1 MDDIKNL
8 LNSLP
13 AENIDKVLKLQKF
26 FLSNSPPLLRREITL
41 LEFHNEIISYSEYH
55 HAIKYTISIKI
66 AFNHLMKFYSP
77 GRDIITITRHDAEK
91 FVMHFKQKV
100 PEGYRNYFRN
110 LRAAFNKGIE
120 WEYLNENPF
129 EKIKLPKR
137 QKTRPAYIYLK
148 ELLKICEFVKSEIV
162 RDVIVTAFYTGMR
175 LSEIVYLTWECIDLA
190 ERTILV
196 GTKEHNTKTKKQRII
211 PFDDE
216 VYEVL
221 IRAKDRISKNIDE
234 NYVFARKDG
243 KPFTGDHFSKKF
255 KKACRKAG
263 MPEELHFHSLRHSC
277 ASNLVQNGVSIY
289 LVKELLGHSSIG
301 TTEIYSHCDL
311 NSLKEAIKKL

>member
-1 MDDIKNL
+1 MDDIENL
-8 LNSLP
+8 LKSLP
-13 AENIDKVLKLQKF
+13 AENIDKLLKLQKLF
-26 FLSNSPPLLRREITL
+26 ISNSPLLLQREINL
-41 LEFHNEIISYSEYH
+41 LELHNEIIAYSEYNH
-55 HAIKYTISIKI
+55 SPKYTISIKL

-77 GRDIITITRHDAEK
+77 GRNITSLTRYDAEK
-91 FVMHFKQKV
+91 FIIHLKQKV

-110 LRAAFNKGIE
+110 LRASFNKAVE
-120 WEYLNENPF
+120 WGYLNENPF

-137 QKTRPAYIYLK
+137 QKIKPAYIYSK
-148 ELLKICEFVKSEIV
+148 ELLKICEFVKSEIA
-162 RDVIVTAFYTGMR
+162 RDVIITAFYTGMR
-175 LSEIVYLTWECIDLA
+175 LSEIVYLTWDCIDLT

-196 GTKEHNTKTKKQRII
+196 GTKEHNTKTKKQRVI
-211 PFDDE
+211 PFEDE
-216 VYEVL
+216 VNEVF
-221 IRAKDRISKNIDE
+221 IRAKERASKNIDE